1 MRGFPTL
8 SPTIFHRRPQ
18 PPLAFN
24 AVFLCLLNGLGW
36 FSSFPHF
43 VQKVVPPY
51 SEPAPLVMTF
61 VAACF
66 ARGATEMRLYLD
78 TPQPELEAV
87 LVGLPGCVLIRC
99 DAAYWRAAHE
109 GRPWAP
115 SDRQRYNLQRAYEA
129 SQLEWLLH
137 IDADEFLSASGD
149 VAVALAGLPA
159 SCLVA
164 QVAVAERV
172 YLATPDPDY
181 IFDGVFRLPNPPP
194 VQAQVDAIDGPV
206 AQFLRQGMTSYPSSK
221 AFFRTGRGLQA
232 DVHSARNVSVAE
244 VGMLHGWRLFHF
256 DGLTMQS
263 WIHKKQ
269 RTLAQQPGWQAFAA
283 ARRAQLAAITA
294 ADATQG
300 GLEALYLSI
309 KQLNPERAAAL
320 RGLDLITPGD
330 LDLRGDLARVFPG
343 LAVDLSVAGFD
354 GYDIPYVARR
364 PQGWVGRIGAGLRRR
379 IRGVRRAG

>member
-1 MRGFPTL
+1 MRW
-8 SPTIFHRRPQ
+8 S
-18 PPLAFN
+18 
-24 AVFLCLLNGLGW
+24 
-36 FSSFPHF
+36 
-43 VQKVVPPY
+43 VVATV
-51 SEPAPLVMTF
+51 SEPAPLVITF

-66 ARGATEMRLYLD
+66 ARGATEVQLYLD
-78 TPQPELEAV
+78 TPQPALEAALARV
-87 LVGLPGCVLIRC
+87 PACVLIHC
-99 DAAYWRAAHE
+99 DAAYWRVAAE

-115 SDRQRYNLQRAYEA
+115 SDRQRYNLQRAYDA
-129 SQLEWLLH
+129 SGVDWLLH

-149 VAVALAGLPA
+149 VAAALAALPET
-159 SCLVA
+159 CLVA

-172 YLATPDPDY
+172 YLTAPDPKN
-181 IFDGVFRLPNPPP
+181 IFDGVFRRPNPLPLQP
-194 VQAQVDAIDGPV
+194 QVDAIDGAA

-244 VGMLHGWRLFHF
+244 VGSLPGWRLFHF

-263 WIHKKQ
+263 WVRKKQ

-283 ARRAQLAAITA
+283 ARRAQLAAIAA

-309 KQLNPERAAAL
+309 KQLSPERAAAL
-320 RGLDLITPGD
+320 RALDLLTPGD
-330 LDLRGDLARVFPG
+330 LDLRRDLARVFPG

-354 GYDIPYVARR
+354 GHAVSYVARR
-364 PQGWVGRIGAGLRRR
+364 DDGWLGRIGAGLRRR
-379 IRGVRRAG
+379 IRRLRRGV